1 MANAKT
7 LEDLQKAKDGAAF
20 VVSDLQ
26 ASLKTAN
33 ALEAI
38 VLLQLI
44 SKAAA
49 LYGDVSQLLAA
60 VNETN
65 EAAKVPA

>member
-1 MANAKT
+1 MPNPQT
-7 LEDLQKAKDGAAF
+7 LEQLQKAKDCAAF

-26 ASLKTAN
+26 AGLKTAS
-33 ALEAI
+33 ALEAL

-49 LYGDVSQLLAA
+49 LYGDVSQLLHA
-60 VNETN
+60 VNETH

>member
-1 MANAKT
+1 MANAQT
-7 LEDLQKAKDGAAF
+7 LEHLQKAKDGAAF

-65 EAAKVPA
+65 EAKVPA

>member
-1 MANAKT
+1 MPNPHT
-7 LEDLQKAKDGAAF
+7 IEQLQKAKDCAAF

-26 ASLKTAN
+26 AGLKTAN
-33 ALEAI
+33 ALEAL

-49 LYGDVSQLLAA
+49 LYGDVSQLLSAIT
-60 VNETN
+60 ETH